1 MRPGRAVVVHPGRG
15 RDPGMGTVVF
25 AAGQR
30 MKQMALEQDLGP
42 LVREE
47 PAAVASPGNAA
58 IDSSSLKLQTT
69 QSLGRIN

>member
-1 MRPGRAVVVHPGRG
+1 
-15 RDPGMGTVVF
+15 MGTVVF